1 MWSGKGIWNWLGSF
15 LLLPITEFNFAES
28 WEMGPR
34 MHPSENLLSIA
45 YVKNYSMN
53 LALLSMPEII
63 RIIW

>member
-1 MWSGKGIWNWLGSF
+1 MWGGKGIWNWLGSF

-45 YVKNYSMN
+45 MLKFCFQC
-53 LALLSMPEII
+53 L
-63 RIIW
+63 R

>member
-45 YVKNYSMN
+45 MLKTNEHESCFAFN
-53 LALLSMPEII
+53 ALDN
-63 RIIW
+63 